1 MGNEMRYIG
10 NKILANI
17 MYILFGLIILIL
29 YYYFYFKMIA
39 SNEKE
44 KKLIKEFKNFTEG
57 PNKGFKFSH
66 ITPREAMQEYQAEE
80 IDKSRNKS
88 FILYGGS
95 DSGKTTFLKFYL
107 KNHNISDY
115 LVFGRDASEWPPN
128 YFMSIEKFKNVPIEN
143 LKGKTVILDDAGAY
157 KDLKTKVE
165 DFFRYGRH
173 EEIQTIY
180 LAHYAKDVV
189 PTVRDNIKNIFLTL
203 SNTNKF
209 FENIRE
215 TYHID
220 KEIIK
225 KWQSFA
231 KQYMYG
237 LINYSTITNE
247 YKIYNSDFKLVFDSQ
262 TKTISTYLDPAD
274 YVSLPSYFFIEED
287 YTKMRLFLEEMSGQT
302 IRITPQNIAFYYVVY
317 CKQNN
322 ILVNEQR
329 VSTYFSEESEEIKN
343 LKKDMKEIGVKSLKQ
358 YWNVVVKGG

>member
-44 KKLIKEFKNFTEG
+44 KKLIKEFKNFT
-57 PNKGFKFSH
+57 GFKFSH
-66 ITPREAMQEYQAEE
+66 ITPCETMQEYQAEE

-189 PTVRDNIKNIFLTL
+189 PTVRDNIKNIYLTL

-247 YKIYNSDFKLVFDSQ
+247 YKIYNSDFQKIFL
-262 TKTISTYLDPAD
+262 KI
-274 YVSLPSYFFIEED
+274 FI
-287 YTKMRLFLEEMSGQT
+287 FL
-302 IRITPQNIAFYYVVY
+302 
-317 CKQNN
+317 
-322 ILVNEQR
+322 
-329 VSTYFSEESEEIKN
+329 
-343 LKKDMKEIGVKSLKQ
+343 
-358 YWNVVVKGG
+358 

>member
-44 KKLIKEFKNFTEG
+44 KKLIKEFKNFT
-57 PNKGFKFSH
+57 GFKFSH
-66 ITPREAMQEYQAEE
+66 ITPCETMQEYQAEE

-189 PTVRDNIKNIFLTL
+189 PTVRDNIKNIYLTL
-203 SNTNKF
+203 NNSDKF

-215 TYHID
+215 AYHID

-225 KWQSFA
+225 KWRSS
-231 KQYMYG
+231 KQYGYG
-237 LINYSTITNE
+237 IINYSTITNE
-247 YKIYNSDFKLVFDSQ
+247 YKIYNSDYKLVFDSQ

-274 YVSLPSYFFIEED
+274 YVSYPSYFFVGEV

-302 IRITPQNIAFYYVVY
+302 IRITPENIAFYYVVY

-322 ILVNEQR
+322 ILVNEER
-329 VSTYFSEESEEIKN
+329 VSTYFSEESEE
-343 LKKDMKEIGVKSLKQ
+343 LKKMKKEMKEMGYDTLKQ
-358 YWNVVVKGG
+358 YLFRKAWN